1 MEQSLSDLLSDALS
15 DDVVAE
21 TSVPSFLDGDLDFGN
36 FNFDEKFEED
46 EKGASDEDG
55 ARHQEGTGET
65 ALMSNME
72 TKDIHKSDS
81 VDKGQSD
88 DNNEKEDFQ
97 GVGVSLVSMDRTA
110 EEDYTS
116 SDGEGSASGED
127 EDMGTGEKPGDLL
140 MSVCCSDEF
149 CDGNKEDRIF
159 AEGQPLAPEGAE
171 NPQVRNEEQGESE
184 SESDE
189 EVSYFGQVPER
200 GSEVMIKGDGIEDDE
215 RKSEEDEQEDSS
227 DSECE
232 SMKVEQEE
240 NVFAQC
246 LEQEVES
253 PFRGDPA
260 TTGLEFPEISEQNLQ
275 VLVAEVDSEVKMKDF
290 SEEEHQEA
298 GESFADYPSDFSS
311 CEFVEDGVKSQASNS
326 LSSALP
332 RASDSCSNAKQNVC
346 LEGAVTDITWMG
358 TEEDADEQGDLY
370 LSSSDL
376 ETEAVESRSF
386 QETAGEKDKG
396 QTDIVEKMLGE
407 AAVTVCDDEGETGE
421 SDSYSS
427 SDDDDDDD
435 DEVQEGRREEELLTH
450 ICPQHD
456 TLLDSVSSAAF
467 SRWSNSDDQHITNN
481 RVEPSDFHMKW
492 DFDVSKTASI
502 LFEDPLTTEDT
513 DRAETLLLDVSQR
526 PAEDV
531 SSYSVVQ
538 RESSNNTS
546 PSYQGSLDDS
556 FFFNTE
562 LQASGVTELGP
573 LGENLYEEERSWEQE
588 EERIKAFFKFYDD
601 SEGEDEREERPI
613 KVQFCADPL
622 SQVIHYETDSD
633 RDSLSSSTDR
643 EEDLSSAETSEEPRD
658 SDDTL
663 QTIPACDPPDT
674 RTLSE
679 LENNLSNTHI
689 CSRKCLCMLKLI
701 LKMGLVIAMGLL
713 VFWLATDQ
721 PDWLSQASFF

>member
-15 DDVVAE
+15 E

-65 ALMSNME
+65 ALLSNME

-200 GSEVMIKGDGIEDDE
+200 GSEVMIKGDGIEEDE

-332 RASDSCSNAKQNVC
+332 RASDSCSNVKQNVC

-376 ETEAVESRSF
+376 ETEAVEFRSF

-407 AAVTVCDDEGETGE
+407 AAVTVCDDE
-421 SDSYSS
+421 D
-427 SDDDDDDD
+427 
-435 DEVQEGRREEELLTH
+435 L
-450 ICPQHD
+450 
-456 TLLDSVSSAAF
+456 
-467 SRWSNSDDQHITNN
+467 
-481 RVEPSDFHMKW
+481 
-492 DFDVSKTASI
+492 
-502 LFEDPLTTEDT
+502 LTTEDT

-622 SQVIHYETDSD
+622 SQVIHYETDSSD